1 MAFVERE
8 TLEAARPFTRARDA
22 GAEARAAEAVRA
34 LVSALSD
41 AAGDAWAG
49 AALGGALG
57 RGEGATRLGRDGTGR
72 PADPFEVLAVLD
84 APVRDVPALERRLAK
99 AAAETARARK
109 IDARVTAVARRAL
122 RLLPPT
128 LANMELLA
136 ARRVLAGPEDLLPA
150 YESVFRGGPDRA
162 EGVRLLA
169 RTGGALL
176 SAERLVDR
184 SATGLRAREA
194 VRLVQ
199 GADLVLGETV
209 LLSAG
214 QWVPGVAARDV
225 ALRALGAQ
233 GPPPPGK
240 PGFHVRMNFTRFRDL
255 VDRHRL
261 AAAALESPTGPDDA
275 DARRQVARAG
285 DRFMEVLRLFEEER
299 LGAELPNWTEYAIA
313 LARRRS
319 GAAVSELFGEEEE
332 VEDAAA
338 AGRVARKTARAWP
351 TAERVTPAAAALL
364 DWDPGD
370 LPIVPVLLDLP
381 DTASRDALRQRA
393 ISWAEG
399 I

>member
-1 MAFVERE
+1 MTHETVESS
-8 TLEAARPFTRARDA
+8 RPFTRARDA
-22 GAEARAAEAVRA
+22 GAEARAAAGVRA
-34 LVSALSD
+34 LVSALKD

-57 RGEGATRLGRDGTGR
+57 RGEGATAVGRDGSGH
-72 PADPFEVLAVLD
+72 PADAFEILAVLD
-84 APVRDVPALERRLAK
+84 APVRDVPALARRLSK
-99 AAAETARARK
+99 AAADAARGRRIRAS
-109 IDARVTAVARRAL
+109 VEAVARRAL
-122 RLLPPT
+122 ALLPPT
-128 LANMELLA
+128 LANMELLG
-136 ARRVLAGPEDLLPA
+136 ARRVVDGPDDLLPDYA
-150 YESVFRGGPDRA
+150 AVFRGGPDRF
-162 EGVRLLA
+162 EGARLLA
-169 RTGGALL
+169 RTGGRLL
-176 SAERLVDR
+176 AAERLVDR
-184 SATGLRAREA
+184 AATGLRAREA
-194 VRLVQ
+194 LRLVQ
-199 GADLVLGETV
+199 GTDLALGEAV

-214 QWVPGVAARDV
+214 RWTPGVLARDAELKELGAAGPGVPGR
-225 ALRALGAQ
+225 
-233 GPPPPGK
+233 
-240 PGFHVRMNFTRFRDL
+240 PGFHVRMNWTRFRDL

-261 AAAALESPTGPDDA
+261 AAAALESPAGPDDA

-285 DRFMEVLRLFEEER
+285 DRYMEVLRLFEEER

-319 GAAVSELFGEEEE
+319 GAAVSELFGEDEE

-338 AGRVARKTARAWP
+338 AGRLARKTARAWP
-351 TAERVTPAAAALL
+351 TAERVAPAAAALL

>member
-1 MAFVERE
+1 MTRE

-22 GAEARAAEAVRA
+22 GAEARAAAGVRA
-34 LVSALSD
+34 LVSALRD
-41 AAGDAWAG
+41 AAGDAWVG

-57 RGEGATRLGRDGTGR
+57 RGEGATALGRDGSGH

-84 APVRDVPALERRLAK
+84 APVRDVPAIARSLAK

-109 IDARVTAVARRAL
+109 IHASVDAVARRAL
-122 RLLPPT
+122 PLLPPT

-136 ARRVLAGPEDLLPA
+136 ARRVVDGPEELLPRF
-150 YESVFRGGPDRA
+150 EDVFRGGPDRF

-169 RTGGALL
+169 RTGGRLL
-176 SAERLVDR
+176 AAERLVDR
-184 SATGLRAREA
+184 AGTGPRTREA

-199 GADLVLGETV
+199 AADLALGEAV

-214 QWVPGVAARDV
+214 QWTPGGRARD
-225 ALRALGAQ
+225 ASLRALGAA
-233 GPPPPGK
+233 GPGSPER
-240 PGFHVRMNFTRFRDL
+240 PGFHVRMNWTRFRDL
-255 VDRHRL
+255 VDRHRG
-261 AAAALESPTGPDDA
+261 AAAALDAPAGPETA

-319 GAAVSELFGEEEE
+319 GAAVSELFGEDEE

-338 AGRVARKTARAWP
+338 AGRLARKSARTWP
-351 TAERVTPAAAALL
+351 VAERVAPAAAALI

-370 LPIVPVLLDLP
+370 LPIVPVLLDVS

-393 ISWAEG
+393 IAWAETA
-399 I
+399 